1 MNLLFFKSSQMNYFR
16 HAFLERGSP
25 ERKGYALDS
34 EWEGTFPL
42 VSIKLI
48 MMKRKLYPC
57 VRASVEL
64 FEEKERRGGEWRMDE
79 K

>member
-1 MNLLFFKSSQMNYFR
+1 MNLLFFKSSQMNYVN

-25 ERKGYALDS
+25 NRKGYALDS

-57 VRASVEL
+57 DRASVGAVR
-64 FEEKERRGGEWRMDE
+64 RRGEERVRVAHG
-79 K
+79 